1 MKGKGLTNNQELFCQ
16 ELMKGKSQRQAYLSA
31 YPRSQKWKATSV
43 DRKAHDLVKNV
54 KVSARLKELREEQQ
68 DDVSRIREKIIDTYE
83 TILKADIGD
92 FYTVQPNILTG
103 EMTLDI
109 VDLSKVDT
117 RAIQEITFVNG
128 GKVKIKLYSKT
139 DAAKGLENL
148 LGLNEQKVDAEVTI
162 KVSDEFEGM
171 AD

>member
-1 MKGKGLTNNQELFCQ
+1 M
-16 ELMKGKSQRQAYLSA
+16 
-31 YPRSQKWKATSV
+31 
-43 DRKAHDLVKNV
+43 
-54 KVSARLKELREEQQ
+54 
-68 DDVSRIREKIIDTYE
+68 SRIREKIIDTYE

-171 AD
+171 CD

>member
-1 MKGKGLTNNQELFCQ
+1 MKGKT
-16 ELMKGKSQRQAYLSA
+16 QRQAYITA
-31 YPRSQKWKATSV
+31 YPNSKKWKPNSV
-43 DRKAHDLVKNV
+43 DARASQLAKND
-54 KVSARLKELREEQQ
+54 KVLIRLKELREERL
-68 DDVSRIREKIIDTYE
+68 DDVSKIRNKIIETYE
-83 TILKADIGD
+83 AILDANIGD
-92 FYTVQPNILTG
+92 FYTVQPNLITG

-117 RAIQEITFVNG
+117 RAIQEISFVNG

-139 DAAKGLENL
+139 DASKGLENL

-162 KVSDEFEGM
+162 KVSEDFEGM

>member
-1 MKGKGLTNNQELFCQ
+1 MKGLT
-16 ELMKGKSQRQAYLSA
+16 QRQAYLKA
-31 YPRSQKWKATSV
+31 YPRSKNWKPESIDQQASRL
-43 DRKAHDLVKNV
+43 RKNI
-54 KVSARLKELREEQQ
+54 KVSARLKELQEEQK
-68 DDVSRIREKIIDTYE
+68 DDVTRIRETIIDTYE

-92 FYTVQPNILTG
+92 YYTVKPDEQGNI
-103 EMTLDI
+103 TLEI
-109 VDLSKVDT
+109 VDLAKVDT

-139 DAAKGLENL
+139 DASKGLENL

-162 KVSDEFEGM
+162 KVAEDFEGM